1 MLLKFT
7 STDMFNTSLVDVAT
21 GKCAYEITTVSTPC
35 KPERPLPPALFSS
48 SKTTAVSEN
57 SLPAKQYPI
66 VREKSEKDITY
77 RRTQI
82 RDASGNLAADVQW
95 EGRHPHITIDGEE
108 IGGLNDLF
116 GTSTVRFL

>member
-7 STDMFNTSLVDVAT
+7 STDMFNTSLVNVAT

-35 KPERPLPPALFSS
+35 QPERLPPPPLFSS
-48 SKTTAVSEN
+48 SNTTSASED
-57 SLPAKQYPI
+57 SDAAKRYPAA
-66 VREKSEKDITY
+66 REKPKRDVPH

-82 RDASGNLAADVQW
+82 RDGSGHLAADVQW

-116 GTSTVRFL
+116 GSSTVRFL